1 MKFESYDKTGVT
13 GCVKAEKFE
22 IGREKF
28 AWDRNF
34 CSRQREVRDM
44 EVRDRERKLAGI
56 NGNVQGTEKIVRDRE
71 KFEIE
76 GVRDKRVHCINIF
89 L

>member
-13 GCVKAEKFE
+13 GCVKAEKFW
-22 IGREKF
+22 IGREKV

-44 EVRDRERKLAGI
+44 EVQDRERKLGL
-56 NGNVQGTEKIVRDRE
+56 NQWKCPRDRENCSREREVRDRA
-71 KFEIE
+71 
-76 GVRDKRVHCINIF
+76 VP
-89 L
+89 